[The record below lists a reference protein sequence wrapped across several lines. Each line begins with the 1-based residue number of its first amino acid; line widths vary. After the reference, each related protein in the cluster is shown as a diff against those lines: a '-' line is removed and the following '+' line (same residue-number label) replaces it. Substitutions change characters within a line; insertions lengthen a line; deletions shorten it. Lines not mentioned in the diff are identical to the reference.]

1 MLRGKVL
8 LWMVEACFMSGYWWG
23 CLTARSARKERKREQ
38 RERKRKPH
46 REWVCEGSGQEVRG
60 GEVKGQVAEAG
71 KT

>member
-1 MLRGKVL
+1 
-8 LWMVEACFMSGYWWG
+8 MSGYWWG